1 MKLWLYRPNF
11 VTVSLGFLERQK
23 KSHTGY
29 RHEILTGVE
38 RGTVHNHVRNE
49 NVSDRSCICSQFEI
63 NFEIMKAGSWRKHI
77 ESVGEQRYTK
87 VHILR

>member
-1 MKLWLYRPNF
+1 M
-11 VTVSLGFLERQK
+11 SLGFLERQK

-29 RHEILTGVE
+29 RHEILTGFE

-63 NFEIMKAGSWRKHI
+63 NLEIMKAA
-77 ESVGEQRYTK
+77 GENISKVWGNRETRRYTS
-87 VHILR
+87 